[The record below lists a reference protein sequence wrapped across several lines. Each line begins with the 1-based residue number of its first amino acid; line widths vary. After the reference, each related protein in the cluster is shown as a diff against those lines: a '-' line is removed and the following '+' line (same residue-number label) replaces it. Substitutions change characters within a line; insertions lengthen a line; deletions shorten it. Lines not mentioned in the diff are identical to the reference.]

1 MLIFS
6 KSAGLVWLP
15 VVCCLAWKGVKTVS
29 ILENIYYGNIDPHE
43 HSISGGDKDAL
54 IENVVQLETKLRA
67 TLTEQQKILLEQLEK
82 ADAEVSDR
90 HELQAFTVG
99 FRLAAR
105 LMTEV
110 YEPTPELEP

>member
-1 MLIFS
+1 M
-6 KSAGLVWLP
+6 
-15 VVCCLAWKGVKTVS
+15 KTVS

-43 HSISGGDKDAL
+43 HSISGDDKDTL

-90 HELQAFTVG
+90 HELQAFAVG

-110 YEPTPELEP
+110 YELTPELEP

>member
-1 MLIFS
+1 M
-6 KSAGLVWLP
+6 
-15 VVCCLAWKGVKTVS
+15 S

-43 HSISGGDKDAL
+43 HNISGGDKDEL
-54 IENVVQLETKLRA
+54 IENVAQLETKLRA
-67 TLTEQQKILLEQLEK
+67 TLTEQQKTLLEQLEK

-110 YEPTPELEP
+110 YELTPELEP